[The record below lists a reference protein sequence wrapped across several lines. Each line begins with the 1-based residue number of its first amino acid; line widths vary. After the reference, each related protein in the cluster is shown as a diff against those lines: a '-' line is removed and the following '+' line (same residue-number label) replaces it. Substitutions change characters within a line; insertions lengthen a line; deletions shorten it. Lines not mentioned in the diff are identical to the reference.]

1 MRIEG
6 KDYRTI
12 WFEDNVVKIIDQT
25 KLPHQFIIKDLKTIK
40 DAINAIKIM
49 EVRGAPLIGATAAYG
64 LVLAIIENNDQSF
77 LKKSADEL
85 ISSRPT
91 AINLRWAVDRMMNKL
106 SGLNSDKILEIALN
120 EAKDI
125 CEEDI
130 KFCENIGLNGLKIIE
145 EIYNKKKDTVNILT
159 HCNAGWLA
167 TINWGT
173 ATSPIYHAHKKG
185 IPVHVW
191 ADETRPRNQG
201 ANLTSY
207 ELNEE
212 GIKNTII
219 ADNTGGILMQ
229 RGEVDM
235 CIVGT
240 DRTLANGD
248 VCNKVG
254 TYLKALAAHDNKI
267 PFYVALPSS
276 TIDWNIKDHKDIPI
290 DDTKIWAQRLSY
302 VGELGYEL
310 YVEVKDAK
318 KIYELIIE
326 KGKDHNLSNCGMHA
340 MDIMRMESGFLHWGH
355 DISPEENQYQ
365 AGLSFTIS
373 NKKNVDFI
381 GKSALE
387 KIDKEKI
394 KTRFAKFTL
403 KDSKPGEPLLLHDE
417 PIYLEDKIIG
427 RSTSGNYSFNFKK
440 NLTFGYINN
449 DFSNEELQNK
459 NLFIEVEKKKYPI
472 EISNKP
478 LKQTNFKNN

>member
-25 KLPHQFIIKDLKTIK
+25 KLPHQFIIKDLKTVK

-91 AINLRWAVDRMMNKL
+91 AINLKWAVDRMMNKL
-106 SGLNSDKILEIALN
+106 SGVNSDKILEIALN
-120 EAKDI
+120 EAKEI
-125 CEEDI
+125 CEEDV
-130 KFCENIGLNGLKIIE
+130 KFCENIGLNGLRIIE

-173 ATSPIYHAHKKG
+173 ATSPIYHAHKKD

-191 ADETRPRNQG
+191 VDETRPRNQG

-212 GIKNTII
+212 EIPNTII

-240 DRTLANGD
+240 DRTLATGD
-248 VCNKVG
+248 VCNKIG
-254 TYLKALAAHDNKI
+254 TYLKALAAKDNNV

-276 TIDWNIKDHKDIPI
+276 TIDWDIKDYKDIPI
-290 DDTKIWAQRLSY
+290 EERNSEELSHMEGLDKDGNVKKVKVYPKKSKAMNLAFDVTPAKY
-302 VGELGYEL
+302 VT
-310 YVEVKDAK
+310 A
-318 KIYELIIE
+318 LITE
-326 KGKDHNLSNCGMHA
+326 KGICEASSD
-340 MDIMRMESGFLHWGH
+340 
-355 DISPEENQYQ
+355 
-365 AGLSFTIS
+365 GL
-373 NKKNVDFI
+373 KKLF
-381 GKSALE
+381 
-387 KIDKEKI
+387 
-394 KTRFAKFTL
+394 
-403 KDSKPGEPLLLHDE
+403 
-417 PIYLEDKIIG
+417 
-427 RSTSGNYSFNFKK
+427 K
-440 NLTFGYINN
+440 NL
-449 DFSNEELQNK
+449 
-459 NLFIEVEKKKYPI
+459 
-472 EISNKP
+472 
-478 LKQTNFKNN
+478 